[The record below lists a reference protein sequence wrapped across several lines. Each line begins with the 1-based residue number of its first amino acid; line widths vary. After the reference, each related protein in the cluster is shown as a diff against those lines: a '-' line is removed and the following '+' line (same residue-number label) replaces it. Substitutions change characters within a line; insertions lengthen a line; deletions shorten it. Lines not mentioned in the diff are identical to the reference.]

1 MSFQIPP
8 GVVDQ
13 IRSEVFNFV
22 LNPKPR
28 IQSWFSGLQPGSF
41 EITGNLT
48 SEYNCIAWAAEDTD
62 RWWWPVPPG
71 VWYWPD
77 GVPEEETLEAFVQ
90 AYATLGYVPCDI
102 ACDEKRYENIAI
114 YVTRRQTL
122 TRGKATIERAM
133 DKQAWSLGKNRTRLQ
148 CAGGKRPERIRPD
161 YPDNETTKKKNLA
174 GRYWLAIR
182 FRQTLK
188 KRMAVT
194 DGP

>member
-114 YVTRRQTL
+114 YVKEGKPSHAARQRSNGRWTS
-122 TRGKATIERAM
+122 K
-133 DKQAWSLGKNRTRLQ
+133 LGHW
-148 CAGGKRPERIRPD
+148 ERIEHDFNALEGNGPSEYGQITQIMRRRR
-161 YPDNETTKKKNLA
+161 KKTWP
-174 GRYWLAIR
+174 GVIGWL
-182 FRQTLK
+182 FGFV
-188 KRMAVT
+188 KR
-194 DGP
+194 